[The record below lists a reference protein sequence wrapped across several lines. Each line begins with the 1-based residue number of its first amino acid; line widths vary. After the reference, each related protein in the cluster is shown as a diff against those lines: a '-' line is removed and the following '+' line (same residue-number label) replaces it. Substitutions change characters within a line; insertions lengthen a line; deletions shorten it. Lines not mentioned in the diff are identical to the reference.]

1 MRSTSC
7 SYHLFHNKTPLW
19 LPAWPH
25 LFPKSSD
32 IILLVDNG
40 LHQFKVNMVI
50 ITVKLNHS
58 LVTYQIT
65 FIVTSPQ
72 HMCLVSEI
80 LKSMHQTVQKQ
91 FTYRQYILTND
102 SVQYTHTYTQY
113 TQCTFTFMHLADAFI
128 QSDLQCIQFINVFI
142 SMCILLDILTVINTH
157 NTPYEHILH
166 YVHIYIHT
174 IICEGAKDYT

>member
-1 MRSTSC
+1 MFLYSMRSTSC

-32 IILLVDNG
+32 IILSVDNG

-80 LKSMHQTVQKQ
+80 LKSMHQTVQKL

-128 QSDLQCIQFINVFI
+128 QSDLQCIQVIHLFI

-157 NTPYEHILH
+157 NTPY
-166 YVHIYIHT
+166 VHIMYIY
-174 IICEGAKDYT
+174 IYTQ